1 MHWRNSSI
9 FFWSAA
15 ERFGPRNVVTRTP
28 PPGAGAEKVAE
39 PLPLLVVLPPLSASE
54 TAAKPTAVMP
64 AATRESP
71 SGPSRIVILR
81 FFFINHS
88 CPSRSRSTGLA
99 DHQASRA

>member
-9 FFWSAA
+9 FLRSAA
-15 ERFGPRNVVTRTP
+15 ERLGPNTVAPAAPRG
-28 PPGAGAEKVAE
+28 GAGSWKVCV

-54 TAAKPTAVMP
+54 TAAKPIAVIP